1 MKKYRVYQVDSF
13 TREKFS
19 GNPAGVVY
27 HADGLTKRQMQQL
40 ARELNNSETAFIF
53 TGKKPDY
60 DVEVRYFTPTT
71 EVPICGHATIAAH
84 YVRAIEEKLSTS
96 CWVQKT
102 KAGIYQL
109 TLKRMRQEIT
119 PSS

>member
-1 MKKYRVYQVDSF
+1 
-13 TREKFS
+13 
-19 GNPAGVVY
+19 
-27 HADGLTKRQMQQL
+27 MQQL

-53 TGKKPDY
+53 TGQKPDY

-84 YVRAIEEKLSTS
+84 YVRAIEEQLSTS

-102 KAGIYQL
+102 KAGILPIDIEKDETGDYTIVMTQGKPKI
-109 TLKRMRQEIT
+109 TAPFAPKIQIFGQAVIVFATEIEV
-119 PSS
+119 